1 MKWVFWCAGFIIAYT
16 YVGYAAWLR
25 IRLLWRLRP
34 VLRGPYLP
42 PISIVMVVRNEEQV
56 LASKLENLLS
66 LEYPNYEI
74 VVVSDGSTDATE
86 SILRQFQQGTR
97 VRILLKQISRG
108 KAAGIND
115 ALETVRGD
123 IVVFT
128 DARQK
133 FERGAVRLLMENF
146 SDPDVG
152 CVSGELMLGDP
163 ESGEAGQGLGLYW
176 RIEKKIRILEALS
189 GSMVGAT
196 GAIYAVRRDLVRNL
210 PEGTILDD
218 VYLPMEVVRQGKRTV
233 FDERARAWDSPNLG
247 TDREFKR
254 KVRTLNG
261 NCQLVQLAPW
271 LLTRSNP
278 LRFEFVSHKIMRLVV
293 PFALAALFFASLF
306 LTEAFYRVALILQLL
321 FYSLSV
327 WALSRPGKGDV
338 VSRFAD
344 ASGTFVLLNGAA
356 VVALANFVF
365 GRRTVWTR

>member
-1 MKWVFWCAGFIIAYT
+1 
-16 YVGYAAWLR
+16 
-25 IRLLWRLRP
+25 
-34 VLRGPYLP
+34 
-42 PISIVMVVRNEEQV
+42 MVIRNEEQI
-56 LASKLENLLS
+56 LAGKLENLLR
-66 LEYPNYEI
+66 LDYPNYEI
-74 VVVSDGSTDATE
+74 VVVSDGSSDASD
-86 SILRQFQQGTR
+86 SILRQFQQDTR
-97 VRILLKQISRG
+97 LRIILKETSRG

-115 ALETVRGD
+115 ALGAVRGD
-123 IVVFT
+123 VVVFT
-128 DARQK
+128 DARQRI
-133 FERGAVRLLMENF
+133 EPGAVRLLMENF
-146 SDPDVG
+146 ADPDVG

-163 ESGEAGQGLGLYW
+163 ESGEAGQGLGMYW
-176 RIEKKIRILEALS
+176 RIEKRIRMLEAAS
-189 GSMVGAT
+189 ASMVGAT
-196 GAIYAVRRDLVRNL
+196 GAIYAVRRALLRPL

-218 VYLPMEVVRQGKRTV
+218 VYQPMEVVRQGKRVV

-293 PFALAALFFASLF
+293 PFALAALLCASLF

-321 FYSLSV
+321 FYSLSI
-327 WALSRPGKGDV
+327 WALSRPGKADV

-344 ASGTFVLLNGAA
+344 ASGTFVLLNTAA